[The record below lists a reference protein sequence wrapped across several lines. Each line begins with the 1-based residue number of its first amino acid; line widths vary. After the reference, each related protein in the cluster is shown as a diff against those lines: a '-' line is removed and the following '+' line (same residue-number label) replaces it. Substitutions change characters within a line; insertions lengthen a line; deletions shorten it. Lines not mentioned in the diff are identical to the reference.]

1 MALIRRLPVI
11 VFAFLA
17 TCVIAE
23 AFFVIAML
31 IYEGGLL
38 RGQIVSLDY
47 FDHLGGPFIYGFAL
61 LCSTTVL
68 PAIIVVTIAELLRLR
83 AAWAYLAAGAA
94 IAVVGYLVV
103 VPSER
108 ASAVTAHA
116 PRIVEPHPISI
127 VAAGV
132 VASAAYWLIA
142 GRTAG
147 LWRKVRRAELA
158 S

>member
-17 TCVIAE
+17 ACVIAE
-23 AFFVIAML
+23 VFFVIAML
-31 IYEGGLL
+31 VYEGGLL
-38 RGQIVSLDY
+38 RGQIVSLNY
-47 FDHLGGPFIYGFAL
+47 FDHLGGPFLYGFGL

-68 PAIIVVTIAELLRLR
+68 PAIIVVTIAERFRLR
-83 AAWAYLAAGAA
+83 AVWAYLAAGAA
-94 IAVVGYLVV
+94 IAVVGYVMV

-127 VAAGV
+127 IATGIVAG
-132 VASAAYWLIA
+132 AAYWLIA

-147 LWRKVRRAELA
+147 LWRKMRSTELA